1 MPLSLAELNIFHF
14 NHRWQNT
21 QMFLSWSPSQDKN
34 VHVTKLCIDSLIL
47 ALCLARCLLVNHLN
61 HPEKKRGKNYFLFFF
76 FWGGG
81 GLTGKSIYSRQFVLR
96 HLIPLKCKTRK
107 KKITP
112 LLSCVLSVLLC
123 LLSWI
128 YQYMLLRKD
137 NKLNSIEK
145 RKLGSGGVGYISSGW
160 KQG

>member
-1 MPLSLAELNIFHF
+1 MAKHP
-14 NHRWQNT
+14 
-21 QMFLSWSPSQDKN
+21 N
-34 VHVTKLCIDSLIL
+34 VLIL
-47 ALCLARCLLVNHLN
+47 KSITGQKRTCNKIVHWLSNLSIMSREMFAGE
-61 HPEKKRGKNYFLFFF
+61 PSKPSWKKEGKKIIFCSFFSG
-76 FWGGG
+76 GGG
-81 GLTGKSIYSRQFVLR
+81 GLTGKSIYSRQFVHR

-145 RKLGSGGVGYISSGW
+145 GKLGSGGVGYISSGW

>member
-1 MPLSLAELNIFHF
+1 MAKHP
-14 NHRWQNT
+14 
-21 QMFLSWSPSQDKN
+21 N
-34 VHVTKLCIDSLIL
+34 VLIL
-47 ALCLARCLLVNHLN
+47 KSITGQKRTCNKIVHWLSNLSIMSREMFAGE
-61 HPEKKRGKNYFLFFF
+61 PSKPSWKKKGKKIIFCSSFLG
-76 FWGGG
+76 GGG
-81 GLTGKSIYSRQFVLR
+81 GLTGKSIYPRQFVHR
-96 HLIPLKCKTRK
+96 HLIPLKCKMR

-145 RKLGSGGVGYISSGW
+145 GKLGSGGVGYISSGW

>member
-1 MPLSLAELNIFHF
+1 MAKHPNVLIPKSITGQKRTCNKIVHWLSNLSIMSRE
-14 NHRWQNT
+14 
-21 QMFLSWSPSQDKN
+21 MFAGEPSKPSW
-34 VHVTKLCIDSLIL
+34 
-47 ALCLARCLLVNHLN
+47 
-61 HPEKKRGKNYFLFFF
+61 KKRGKNNFLFFF

-81 GLTGKSIYSRQFVLR
+81 GLTGKSIYSRQFVHR
-96 HLIPLKCKTRK
+96 HLIPLKCKMRK
-107 KKITP
+107 EKITP

-128 YQYMLLRKD
+128 YQYMLQRKD

-145 RKLGSGGVGYISSGW
+145 GKLGSGGVGYISSGW